1 MDQDIDFS
9 QLRESAGQACSLLRL
24 LANEDRLMLLCQLSQ
39 GEANV
44 GHLESLTGIR
54 QPTLSQQLGV
64 LRREGVVSTRRE
76 GKQIY
81 YSLHH
86 SAAATVLET
95 LYGLYCGQACHPPHA
110 EELI

>member
-1 MDQDIDFS
+1 MVEKLDFS

-39 GEANV
+39 GESNV
-44 GHLESLTGIR
+44 GNLESLTGIR

-86 SAAATVLET
+86 AAAAMVLET
-95 LYGLYCGQACHPPHA
+95 LYGLYCGRACHPTSI
-110 EELI
+110 EEPV

>member
-1 MDQDIDFS
+1 MAEQLDLS
-9 QLRESAGQACSLLRL
+9 QLRESAGKACSLLRL

-39 GEANV
+39 RESNV
-44 GHLESLTGIR
+44 GNLETLTGIR

-64 LRREGVVSTRRE
+64 LRREGLVSTRRE

-86 SAAATVLET
+86 AAAARVLET
-95 LYGLYCGQACHPPHA
+95 LYGIYCDSSCHPSLN
-110 EELI
+110 EETA